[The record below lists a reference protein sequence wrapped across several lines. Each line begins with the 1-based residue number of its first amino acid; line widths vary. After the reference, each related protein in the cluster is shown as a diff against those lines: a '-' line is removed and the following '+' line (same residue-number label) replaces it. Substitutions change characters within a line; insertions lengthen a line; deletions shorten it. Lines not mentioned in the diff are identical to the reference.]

1 MFFRKKITI
10 KKIKAREILDS
21 RSEPTVEVLLET
33 DQGIF
38 KAAAP
43 SGASKGKYEAHFLR
57 DDAERF
63 GGKGVLKAVQ
73 NVNEVIAKSLIG
85 ESIDNQQKIDELLIE
100 IDGTP
105 NKSLLGVNAILPVSM
120 AVCRAGAAFWGLQLF
135 EYLREIN
142 NNFFGLKSNEHH
154 LPLPC
159 FNVIEGGVHGGG
171 FLDIQE
177 FMIVPTNAANFKE
190 ALRFGSELYQML
202 KKSLAEKYGKT
213 STNLGDEGGF
223 SPPFKKTFDVLD
235 FLFSVIYQRTEEGG
249 FHFALDC
256 AASQFYKDGFYNFE
270 GSRLTFEELFSFYA
284 LLVKKYPI
292 IFLEDPFFEDDFDGF
307 RKIRK
312 ELGGQIV
319 VVGDD
324 LLGTNFKRIQLAQ
337 EQNLC
342 NGAIIKMDQAGTIWE
357 TLKAVKLCRDFHW
370 KVIISHRSGETNDDF
385 IADLAVG
392 VGADFIKAGSPARGE
407 RVAKYNRLLEIENF
421 IKKTV

>member
-10 KKIKAREILDS
+10 KKVKAREILDS

-33 DQGIF
+33 DLGVF

-57 DDAERF
+57 DGNERF
-63 GGKGVLKAVQ
+63 QGKGVLKAVQ
-73 NVNEVIAKSLIG
+73 NVNEVIGKSLIG
-85 ESIDNQQKIDELLIE
+85 EKIDNQKRIDELLIE

-105 NKSLLGVNAILPVSM
+105 NKSLLGVNAILPLSM
-120 AVCRAGAAFWGLQLF
+120 AVCRAGAAFWGLPLF

-142 NNFFGLKSNEHH
+142 NNFFDIKKNEYR

-171 FLDIQE
+171 NLDIQE
-177 FMIVPTNAANFKE
+177 FLVVPTASATFSE
-190 ALRFGSELYQML
+190 ALRFGSEIYQLL
-202 KKSLAEKYGKT
+202 KKSLNQKYGKVF
-213 STNLGDEGGF
+213 TNLADEGGF
-223 SPPFKKTFDVLD
+223 SVPFKKTFEVLD
-235 FLFSVIYQRTEEGG
+235 FLFSVIYQRSEEMG

-270 GSRLTFEELFSFYA
+270 GSRLTFEDLFNFYA
-284 LLVKKYPI
+284 FLVKKYPV
-292 IFLEDPFFEDDFDGF
+292 IFLEDPFFEDDFEGF

-312 ELGGQIV
+312 ELGSQIV

-324 LLGTNFKRIQLAQ
+324 LLATNLKRIELAQ
-337 EQNLC
+337 QQNLC
-342 NGAIIKMDQAGTIWE
+342 NGAIIKMDQVGTIWE
-357 TLKAVKLCRDFHW
+357 TLKAVKLCRDFNW

-392 VGADFIKAGSPARGE
+392 VGADFIKAGAPARGE

-421 IKKTV
+421 IKTA